1 MDNIGQEKL
10 FAQPPLQHSTN
21 DDDRQD
27 LDNIFN
33 QRVNDETQFCPK
45 KFVLLYLLTKDVN
58 FLRLCGK
65 GINADR
71 DMSETVDTDRKEP
84 ANEQDRTPSRVD
96 SPLVTDETEKRP
108 QIATYSGNILKRI
121 LDNIDAGTAKVD
133 FIDDVKAESQKRGR
147 LSINGAL
154 SSLVDLLRHESRRHS
169 RPTYAFHRDMLNL
182 G

>member
-33 QRVNDETQFCPK
+33 QRVNDETQLCPK